1 MSEYT
6 EREQQE
12 MIDRARAGDPEA
24 NYRLSMWALE
34 QSAAEPDE
42 ERWNRLAAKCLV
54 RSAEAGY
61 GPAKEKMKELLAQT
75 AYAEESA
82 PTPAPVPEP
91 VPEVEPIPAAEPE
104 PEPVR
109 EYIPRTERTARPAEP
124 SRKPAASRTARS
136 RSGASSTDKAGA
148 VKAKVLAVLSA
159 IGAFFVFLGGKL
171 KDFFVRVTRKGGP
184 LDVDLW
190 SKAKWKRVQ
199 IICIAVCVVLA
210 ILIVTLIAS
219 GRKKKAETPEVIPT
233 PEVEIAATPVPTP
246 TPDPTYPDQ
255 ATRAA
260 IAAAALDVY
269 PTEQEYVTEPRTVQV
284 ATNGGTLNLRKG
296 TSADTEWLASMPY
309 HTSLPVYAYHSGWA
323 LVNYDG
329 TYGWA
334 SVDYLSQVGE

>member
-1 MSEYT
+1 MSEYS

-34 QSAAEPDE
+34 QSAAEPEE

-54 RSAEAGY
+54 KAAEAGY
-61 GPAKEKMKELLAQT
+61 GPAKEKMNELLAQT
-75 AYAEESA
+75 AYAEPPE
-82 PTPAPVPEP
+82 PTPEPASFPAAAPAPAAREYATGSGRTDP
-91 VPEVEPIPAAEPE
+91 PRAAEPA
-104 PEPVR
+104 R
-109 EYIPRTERTARPAEP
+109 ARTAASERP
-124 SRKPAASRTARS
+124 SRSVSASPDRT
-136 RSGASSTDKAGA
+136 GA
-148 VKAKVLAVLSA
+148 VKGGALAVLSA
-159 IGAFFVFLGGKL
+159 VGGFFAVLGRKLRSFLARIL
-171 KDFFVRVTRKGGP
+171 RKGGP
-184 LDVDLW
+184 LDVDRW

-199 IICIAVCVVLA
+199 IICIAICVVLA
-210 ILIVTLIAS
+210 LLIVLLIAG
-219 GRKKKAETPEVIPT
+219 GRNKKAGETEVLPT
-233 PEVEIAATPVPTP
+233 PEVEVAVTPVPTP

-260 IAAAALDVY
+260 IAAAPLDAY

-309 HTSLPVYAYHSGWA
+309 HTSLPVYAYHGGWA

-334 SVDYLSQVGE
+334 SVDYLTQVGE